1 MKMNVFIEQHELLKN
16 YSELQIVTVGGH
28 RAIDRFDPEEQAVDS
43 IDKRK
48 FTAEQW
54 RAKKFVEFLGNR
66 HLDVAKLKQ
75 LSAEEQSRLRKEFME
90 SFEA

>member
-1 MKMNVFIEQHELLKN
+1 MKMNVFVEQHELLKN
-16 YSELQIVTVGGH
+16 YDEVQIVTVGGH
-28 RAIDRFDPEEQAVDS
+28 RAIDRFDPEEQIVDD

-48 FTAEQW
+48 FSPEQW

-66 HLDVAKLKQ
+66 LLDMEKLKH
-75 LSAEEQSRLRKEFME
+75 LSIEEQLRLRKEFTE